1 MFIIIGGDG
10 KEYGPATAEQIRA
23 WITAGRASL
32 DTRAKALG
40 SDEWRRLGDYA
51 EFTTPETPPV
61 LAGVPQLPS
70 DVAPAAAFAN
80 ASLGARFGG
89 AFIDGVLKSLC
100 WIPTLVA
107 VQRAMSAEILAGNRP
122 SFAWMMNTTNEAL
135 LKSLP
140 LLAVLAIIQCTLLA
154 LRGQSVGKLLVGT
167 RIVRQR
173 DGAKAGF
180 VQVVLLRS
188 ALPLAIQQ
196 IPLLGPLFWLVD
208 VCFIFG
214 DERRCVHDYMGGTK
228 VVPAGLPPA

>member
-10 KEYGPATAEQIRA
+10 KEYGPATAEQIRT
-23 WITAGRASL
+23 WIAAGRANL

-40 SDEWRRLGDYA
+40 SEEWRRLGDYA
-51 EFTTPETPPV
+51 EFAPPDTPPV
-61 LAGVPQLPS
+61 LPAVPPLPAGVAPPAVLPS
-70 DVAPAAAFAN
+70 

-89 AFIDGVLKSLC
+89 AFIDGLLKSLC
-100 WIPTLVA
+100 WIPTFVA
-107 VQRAMSAEILAGNRP
+107 VQRAMAAEIAAGSRP
-122 SFAWMMNTTNEAL
+122 SFAWIMTTTNEAL

-140 LLAVLAIIQCTLLA
+140 LLAVLAIVQCTLLA

-173 DGAKAGF
+173 DGARAGF

-188 ALPLAIQQ
+188 ALPLAIEQ

-214 DERRCVHDYMGGTK
+214 EERRCVHDYIGGTK
-228 VVPAGLPPA
+228 VVPA

>member
-10 KEYGPATAEQIRA
+10 KEYGPATAEQIRT
-23 WITAGRASL
+23 WIAAGRANL

-40 SDEWRRLGDYA
+40 SEEWRRLGDYA
-51 EFTTPETPPV
+51 EFAPPDTPPV
-61 LAGVPQLPS
+61 LPVVPPLPAGVAAPAVLPS
-70 DVAPAAAFAN
+70 

-89 AFIDGVLKSLC
+89 AFIDGLLKSLC
-100 WIPTLVA
+100 WIPTFVA
-107 VQRAMSAEILAGNRP
+107 VQRAMAAEIVAGSRP
-122 SFAWMMNTTNEAL
+122 SFAWIMTTTNEAL

-140 LLAVLAIIQCTLLA
+140 LLAVLAIVQCTLLA

-173 DGAKAGF
+173 DGARAGF

-188 ALPLAIQQ
+188 ALPLAIEQ

-214 DERRCVHDYMGGTK
+214 EERRCVHDYMGGTK
-228 VVPAGLPPA
+228 VVPA